1 MRITPSGQACGAEV
15 SGIDL
20 SQPLSAKMVA
30 TLRTAWL
37 EHLVLSFPDQQLSD
51 DDLERFTLAFGAFGE
66 DPFIAPLPGRAHVIA
81 IQRAADETTPIF
93 AEAWHTDW
101 SFQAVPPDG
110 TCLYGLTIPPVGGDT
125 LFANQQKA
133 LAEMPAALRAKL
145 EGVTAVHSARAG
157 YAPDGVY
164 GANDP
169 KGPGGRSMDIRPSDA
184 AQAVQRHPLIRSHPE
199 TGVPAIYGAPG
210 YVVALEGA
218 EDAQSLMMELYQWQ
232 TQERFVYRHRWQPG
246 MLIMWD
252 NRALLHRATGG
263 YDGHDRLLHRTTI
276 GGTRF

>member
-1 MRITPSGQACGAEV
+1 MRIEPTGEASGAV
-15 SGIDL
+15 VTGIDL
-20 SQPLSAKMVA
+20 SQPLAAEAVA
-30 TLRTAWL
+30 SLRRAWT
-37 EHLVLSFPDQQLSD
+37 EHLVLSFPDQRLSD
-51 DDLERFTLAFGAFGE
+51 DDLERFTLAFGAFGD

-133 LAEMPAALRAKL
+133 LAEMPASLRARL
-145 EGVTAVHSARAG
+145 EGVVAVHSARAG

-164 GANDP
+164 GEKD
-169 KGPGGRSMDIRPSDA
+169 KGRSMDIRPSVA
-184 AQAVQRHPLIRSHPE
+184 AEAVQRHPLIRPHPE

-210 YVVALEGA
+210 YVVALEGTN
-218 EDAQSLMMELYQWQ
+218 DAKALMMDLYQWQ
-232 TQERFVYRHRWQPG
+232 TQDRFVYRHRWQPN

-276 GGTRF
+276 GGTHF